1 MLIDTSIP
9 HIIILLLGEHDSF
22 KVLFHFRYMFA
33 NFFLLV
39 WLAVIS
45 LLDTKI
51 KAETS
56 ESQWFVIPS
65 HGPLPRC
72 GHIVSA
78 KEGVYVRFNTYF

>member
-1 MLIDTSIP
+1 
-9 HIIILLLGEHDSF
+9 
-22 KVLFHFRYMFA
+22 MFA

-78 KEGVYVRFNTYF
+78 KEYVYVRFNTYF